1 MPGAL
6 RLLEP
11 AGGAFCAVEFRDLLH
26 PHEAQ
31 PLHALA
37 GAARAEMETALRGQS
52 WPVTRDDPIDGNAAR
67 HEHDKGENPCTLDSA
82 KASSD

>member
-1 MPGAL
+1 MLGETVL
-6 RLLEP
+6 FSI
-11 AGGAFCAVEFRDLLH
+11 AGDLLLGVKASGAV
-26 PHEAQ
+26 P
-31 PLHALA
+31 PSVLA